1 MVDHLVINTGAGNF
15 EAIKNVLNYIG
26 LMSKISDYNENFD
39 NYKCIII
46 PGVGSFDNVMV
57 NLKKHR
63 DFPKFS
69 NSNFINEKKILGI
82 CAGMQVLF
90 NKSDEGKEKG
100 LGLINGNV
108 IKFDEKK
115 NRVPHMGW
123 NKVYGHNFFQELKN
137 KRFYFAHSYHVNCDE
152 KHILG
157 YTDYI
162 LRFPSMVRFDKIY
175 GIQFHPEKSSTNG
188 INLLKKILLKF

>member
-1 MVDHLVINTGAGNF
+1 MVDHLVINTGVGNF

-26 LMSKISDYNENFD
+26 LVSKISDYNENFD

-63 DFPKFS
+63 DFTKFS

-90 NKSDEGKEKG
+90 DRSDEGKERG

-108 IKFDEKK
+108 IKFDEKQ

-123 NKVYGHNFFQELKN
+123 NKVYGDNFFQELKN
-137 KRFYFAHSYHVNCDE
+137 KRFYFAHSYHVSCDE
-152 KHILG
+152 KYILG

-175 GIQFHPEKSSTNG
+175 GIQFHPEKSSMNG
-188 INLLKKILLKF
+188 INLLKEILLKF